1 MEQQNSILVID
12 DSTVNVV
19 LLEAVLQNKG
29 YTIEKAFNVKEA
41 FEIMQKSIPKL
52 ILLDLLMP
60 RINGF
65 EFLQQIKANNKYKD
79 IPVVIVSAWTDP
91 ETIKKSYDLGAQ
103 HFIKKPV
110 DINHLLEIVEKLV

>member
-1 MEQQNSILVID
+1 MEQKHTILVID

-29 YTIEKAFNVKEA
+29 YVIEKAFNVKEA
-41 FEIMQKSIPKL
+41 YEIMQKNKPRL

-65 EFLQQIKANNKYKD
+65 EFLQQIKSTSKYKD
-79 IPVVIVSAWTDP
+79 IPIVIVSAWTDP

-110 DINHLLEIVEKLV
+110 DINHLLEIVEQLV